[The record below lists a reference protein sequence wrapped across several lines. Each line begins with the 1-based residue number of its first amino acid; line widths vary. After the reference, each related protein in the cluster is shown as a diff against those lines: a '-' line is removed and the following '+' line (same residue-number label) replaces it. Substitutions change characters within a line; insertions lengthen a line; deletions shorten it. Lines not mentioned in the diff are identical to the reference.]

1 MRGKINTIL
10 SGSSARLGRMPL
22 GKIMVISVGILCMYW
37 ILGACSIEG
46 KIDSAKRSS
55 SQTTQPAQVH
65 DDQLELLEYELV
77 TIDGY
82 KTINGVVING
92 TKHHLTLVDI
102 TFDLYNDH
110 DFKLGEALLSNSDL
124 ESGGRWE
131 FESSVRQHATKI
143 SPVQL
148 KGYR

>member
-1 MRGKINTIL
+1 MGGKINTIL
-10 SGSSARLGRMPL
+10 SDSSARLRKMPL
-22 GKIMVISVGILCMYW
+22 GRIMVISVGILCVCW
-37 ILGACSIEG
+37 VLGACSIEG

-55 SQTTQPAQVH
+55 TQTTQPAQVH

-77 TIDGY
+77 TVDGY
-82 KTINGVVING
+82 KTIYGVVING

-110 DFKLGEALLSNSDL
+110 DVKLGEALLSNSDL

>member
-1 MRGKINTIL
+1 MGGKINTIL
-10 SGSSARLGRMPL
+10 SDSSARLRKMPL
-22 GKIMVISVGILCMYW
+22 GRIMVISVGILCMCW
-37 ILGACSIEG
+37 VLGACSIEG

-65 DDQLELLEYELV
+65 DDQLKLLEYELV
-77 TIDGY
+77 TVDGY
-82 KTINGVVING
+82 KTINGVVLNG

-110 DFKLGEALLSNSDL
+110 DTRLGEALLSNSDL

-131 FESSVRQHATKI
+131 FEISVRQHATKI
-143 SPVQL
+143 EPVQL